1 MNKFETQGLL
11 ERLKNSN
18 FILESKMTELNQN
31 KSSKPPNDQMQCENF
46 NLPWK
51 LMNNTF
57 NTISFTCC
65 TEQLF

>member
-18 FILESKMTELNQN
+18 FILESKMAELNQN

-51 LMNNTF
+51 
-57 NTISFTCC
+57 
-65 TEQLF
+65 